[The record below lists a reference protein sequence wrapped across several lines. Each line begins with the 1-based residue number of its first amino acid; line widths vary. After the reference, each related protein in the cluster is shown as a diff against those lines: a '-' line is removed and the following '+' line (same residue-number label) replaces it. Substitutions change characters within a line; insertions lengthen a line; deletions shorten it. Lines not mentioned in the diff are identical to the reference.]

1 MQKSIISITILKN
14 NMKIFLLMALERI
27 SQNCDITILKE
38 AVAKAIAE
46 HKHAGVPISIWQDGK
61 VVQIPP
67 DQIEV
72 HEEQTEY
79 EILPKTG
86 K

>member
-1 MQKSIISITILKN
+1 MMKKKKRLSDLPIEIL
-14 NMKIFLLMALERI
+14 AERA
-27 SQNCDITILKE
+27 LKE
-38 AVAKAIAE
+38 AVAKAITE
-46 HKHAGVPISIWQDGK
+46 HKHAGVPITIWHEGK

-79 EILPKTG
+79 EILPKSG

>member
-1 MQKSIISITILKN
+1 MNKN
-14 NMKIFLLMALERI
+14 IKKNPRKIPLAVQAEKAFR
-27 SQNCDITILKE
+27 E
-38 AVAKAIAE
+38 AVANAITE
-46 HKHAGVPISIWQDGK
+46 HKRAGVPITIWQDGK

-79 EILPKTG
+79 EILPKSG

>member
-1 MQKSIISITILKN
+1 MNKN
-14 NMKIFLLMALERI
+14 IKKNPRKIPLAVQAEKAFR
-27 SQNCDITILKE
+27 E
-38 AVAKAIAE
+38 AVANAITE
-46 HKHAGVPISIWQDGK
+46 HKRAGVPITIWHEGK

-79 EILPKTG
+79 AILPKSG